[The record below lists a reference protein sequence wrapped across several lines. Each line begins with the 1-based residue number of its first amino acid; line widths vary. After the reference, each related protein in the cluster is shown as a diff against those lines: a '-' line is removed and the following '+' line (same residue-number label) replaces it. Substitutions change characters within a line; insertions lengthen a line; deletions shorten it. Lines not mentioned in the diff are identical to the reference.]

1 MAQGMAGRLVARALK
16 KEGVECVFLLCGGHV
31 APIYLGCEEE
41 GIRLIDVRH
50 EQTAAFA
57 ADGWARVTGKPGVAL
72 VTAGP
77 GVTNTVTAI
86 ANAHRAEA
94 PMVVIAGRSPVSTF
108 EKGSLQEMHQVE
120 IVKPIT
126 KWARTVPTAD
136 RIPEYVAIA
145 FRHALDGRKGP
156 VFLEIPIDLLLQSID
171 ESAVSWPEGYRT
183 ESRPWGDPAYVRR
196 AAELLRS
203 AERPVVLGGSSL
215 WWSGAAEAL
224 RFFVDRTRLPVFLNG
239 MGRGALSPDHPML
252 FSRSRKLALGRAD
265 VILSL
270 GVPLDFRLGFGRGIA
285 PGARLI
291 QVEIDGASIG
301 QNRAVEVGIVGD
313 ARAVLEQ
320 LAGELERPEPSAWI
334 SELRRE
340 EERGWAKVAAKC
352 ARDSVPVNHYR
363 LVKEF
368 SEMVDEDTIVIGD
381 GGDIVVVAGRI
392 LRVRRHGHWMDP
404 GPLGVLGVGIPFA
417 LAAGAAR
424 PGKKVLVL
432 HGDGAFGITA
442 MDFDTLVRFGIPA
455 VCVVANDAGWG
466 QIRTPQIVFFGQ
478 GRTTGTDLNY
488 GTRYDRMAEAM
499 GGYGELVEKPE
510 DIQPAIRR
518 ALESGKAA
526 VVNVIVDPMGLLDE
540 ADTREMAI

>member
-1 MAQGMAGRLVARALK
+1 MAKALK

-31 APIYLGCEEE
+31 APIYLACEEE

-57 ADGWARVTGKPGVAL
+57 ADGWARVTGRPGVAL

-94 PMVVIAGRSPVSTF
+94 PMIVIAGRSPMSTF
-108 EKGSLQEMHQVE
+108 EKGSLQEMDQID

-126 KWARTVPTAD
+126 KWARTVPAAD
-136 RIPEYVAIA
+136 RIPEYVAMA

-156 VFLEIPIDLLLQSID
+156 VFLEIPIDLLLQSVQE
-171 ESAVSWPEGYRT
+171 ESVGWPEDYRT
-183 ESRPWGDPAYVRR
+183 ESRPFGDLAYVVR
-196 AAELLRS
+196 AAELLSR

-224 RFFVDRTRLPVFLNG
+224 RRFVDRTRLPVFLNG
-239 MGRGALSPDHPML
+239 MGRGALPPEHPML

-285 PGARLI
+285 PEARLI
-291 QVEIDGASIG
+291 QVDIDGASIG

-313 ARAVLEQ
+313 VRAVLEQ
-320 LAGELERPEPSAWI
+320 LCRELERPEPSEWI

-340 EERGWAKVAAKC
+340 EERGWAKIAAKC

-368 SEMVDEDTIVIGD
+368 SEVVDEETIVIGD

-392 LRVRRHGHWMDP
+392 LRVHRHGHWMDP

-424 PGKKVLVL
+424 PGRKVLVL

-442 MDFDTLVRFGIPA
+442 MDFDTLVRFGVPA
-455 VCVVANDAGWG
+455 VCVIANDAGWG

-478 GRTTGTDLNY
+478 GRTTATDLSY

-518 ALESGKAA
+518 ALDSGKAA
-526 VVNVIVDPMGLLDE
+526 VVNVIVDPRGLLDE